1 MLMLLPCVFL
11 LLAGGAWA
19 FEGFG
24 AATPGGDNRPVVA
37 VTSLADSGPG
47 SLREALS
54 GGERRIVFRV
64 SGTIHLEH
72 AIRLADA
79 GFVTVD
85 GSTAPDPGITLEG
98 AGLYIRRAHDVV
110 ITHLRVRKT
119 RGQGVDGITLRE
131 SHHVVIDHCSLTDAS
146 DENIGITEDSHDV
159 TVSWCL
165 FSHTLP
171 ESSAKGV
178 LIANFDMAPVTRVS
192 LHHNLFV
199 NEAQRSPQISTAGVF
214 DVRNNVIHEWKA
226 YGMRFRNGAYGNVV
240 RNVLRSQ
247 RRPEQALVIW
257 PSAAAV
263 YLLDNRGVDDASF
276 DPKQLAGQPFP
287 VAPVATDPVDTV
299 ERRVIHGA
307 GAAPRDAVDRRIVS
321 EALFRLVNR

>member
-1 MLMLLPCVFL
+1 MLARSSFVLL
-11 LLAGGAWA
+11 LLATRAAA

-24 AATPGGDNRPVVA
+24 ATTPGGDGRPLVA

-54 GGERRIVFRV
+54 GGERRIIFRV
-64 SGTIHLEH
+64 AGTIRLEH
-72 AIRLADA
+72 VIRLVDA
-79 GFVTVD
+79 GFVTID

-98 AGLYIRRAHDVV
+98 AGLFIRRAHDVV
-110 ITHLRVRKT
+110 ITHLRIRRT
-119 RGQGVDGITLRE
+119 HGQGVDGITLRE
-131 SHHVVIDHCSLTDAS
+131 SHHVVIDHCSLTDAR
-146 DENIGITEDSHDV
+146 DENIGITEDTHDV

-165 FSHTLP
+165 LSHTLP
-171 ESSAKGV
+171 DSSAKGV

-214 DVRNNVIHEWKA
+214 DVRNNVVHEWKA
-226 YGMRFRNGAYGNVV
+226 YGMRFREGAYGNVV

-247 RRPEQALVIW
+247 RLPERALVIW

-263 YLLDNRGVDDASF
+263 YLLDNRGVDDSSF
-276 DPKQLAGQPFP
+276 DPEQLAGQPFP
-287 VAPVATDPVDTV
+287 VAPVATDPVDVV
-299 ERRVIHGA
+299 ERRVLHGV

-321 EALFRLVNR
+321 EAFGWVNR